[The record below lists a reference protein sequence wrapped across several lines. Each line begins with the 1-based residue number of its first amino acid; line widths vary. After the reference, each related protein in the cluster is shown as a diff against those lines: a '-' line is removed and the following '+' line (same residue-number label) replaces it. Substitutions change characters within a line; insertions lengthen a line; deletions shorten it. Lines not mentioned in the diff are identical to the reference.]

1 MKELVLV
8 SCSGGMDS
16 STTLS
21 ILKLAEYE
29 NIRAVHFKYG
39 HRGEE
44 CEETAIT
51 NVCKVMEIP
60 LTVFDISENYK
71 AMGVEDISML
81 ANKDSKIIT
90 GTEAGLKT
98 TAAWHPARNL
108 LFMNYMI
115 ALAESEIMRNH
126 YDTVY
131 LTGGFFQLT
140 ESATYPDNTSYFVDA
155 CLNAAK
161 YGTLIGNRLK
171 PLYGLCNLMKSE
183 QYVLI

>member
-115 ALAESEIMRNH
+115 ALAESEIGLENSMSYKNF
-126 YDTVY
+126 
-131 LTGGFFQLT
+131 TGMKTFAFKT
-140 ESATYPDNTSYFVDA
+140 DN
-155 CLNAAK
+155 NA
-161 YGTLIGNRLK
+161 YQIFN
-171 PLYGLCNLMKSE
+171 
-183 QYVLI
+183 